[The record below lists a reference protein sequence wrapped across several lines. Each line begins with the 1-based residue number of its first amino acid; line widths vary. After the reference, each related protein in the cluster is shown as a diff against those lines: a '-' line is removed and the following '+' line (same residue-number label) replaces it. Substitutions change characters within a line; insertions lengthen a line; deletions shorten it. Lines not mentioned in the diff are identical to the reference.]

1 MTEPELKALLLASY
15 RSYHGKDEQ
24 SVRQA
29 LFSMFRAMGAGL
41 FDDLPDGVN
50 PGEDA
55 ERTRVQ
61 QKLRYDQFS
70 LTREVAEAIIDEVTE
85 GAFINLIRKVAGLD
99 STVVTCTMLGNVGN
113 ISISTENVDGIAT
126 PAAWV
131 QQNYAAKS
139 VVTHTVD
146 NKLQTWFA
154 VRATSTVPGSAP
166 TPAQEEAGKSAD
178 WVSHEVKALPRTVR
192 FKLVGTPALND
203 QIRLTIG
210 NQTYTYTYAASD
222 TSVNDLAAGVA
233 ALAAADALFQVTN
246 PTDALRSLS
255 AAFASGVWQT
265 SLAVTGILVWSDTQV
280 YLINSV
286 VLHDNQ
292 LWTNS
297 AQTLAGEEPGVSLKW
312 VPTTY
317 GAAGGDLAGN
327 YPNPTLAAIT
337 SAATKGAADKT
348 PTITVD
354 VKGRV
359 TALTDQS
366 ISITPSQAGL
376 GNVDNVQQTPLS
388 YLDTDGTLTANSDV
402 KVATQKATKTYADTK
417 IPKSLATQA
426 DQSIY
431 STAANT
437 WAAFSFTSQ
446 WRSFVST
453 VKAAWNET
461 TGVFSTWGLQI
472 NTAPTTTPTG
482 APGLIVW
489 NDQTGTLEFQVKGGT
504 VTLEIGQEQILRVKN
519 DEGSA
524 LTVGTVV
531 YLSGADGNHAL
542 VKKASA
548 TNDALSAYT
557 IGLVVEAM
565 NNNGQGWVAI
575 SGYVRN
581 LNTGHLTEGAPVWLS
596 ATAGLTT
603 ATKPTAPIHG
613 VFLGMCVRKNVN
625 VGSILLSV
633 QNGYEIDELH
643 DVNISSVS
651 AGDVL
656 IRNSG
661 NTVWENKAQS
671 SLALSSSQ
679 VGIHVT
685 STTNGSAG
693 SSTNLTVGS
702 LSSGSARFVRLTIK
716 AKSTNGDF
724 YGRTI
729 DAMWQNTAGTLTQV
743 GSDSLGTAKSAGA
756 LAGATIATSASGT
769 SLRVTCTD
777 VTGCG
782 VTVTWEVFGE
792 YY

>member
-1 MTEPELKALLLASY
+1 MTESDLKALLLLSY

-29 LFSMFRAMGAGL
+29 LFSMFRAMSTGL

-61 QKLRYDQFS
+61 QKLRYDQFA
-70 LTREVAEAIIDEVTE
+70 LTRDVSEAIIDEVTE
-85 GAFINLIRKVAGLD
+85 GAFINLIRKVSGLD
-99 STVVTCTMLGNVGN
+99 ATTVTCTMSVNVGN
-113 ISISTENVDGIAT
+113 VTISAENVDGIAT
-126 PAAWV
+126 PTSWV
-131 QQNYAAKS
+131 QQSYAAKS

-203 QIRLTIG
+203 QIQLTIS

-222 TSVNDLAAGVA
+222 TSVNDLAAGVV

-246 PTDALRSLS
+246 PTDALKSLS

-265 SLAVTGILVWSDTQV
+265 SLAVMGILLWSNAQV
-280 YLINSV
+280 YVINSV
-286 VLHDNQ
+286 VRHNGQ
-292 LWTNS
+292 LWTNT
-297 AQTLAGEEPGVSLKW
+297 AQTLAGEEPGVSNKW
-312 VPTTY
+312 TLTSY
-317 GAAGGDLAGN
+317 GVAGGDLTGN
-327 YPNPTLAAIT
+327 YPNPTLVSVT
-337 SAATKGAADKT
+337 SAATKGTADKT

-359 TALTDQS
+359 TSLTDQS
-366 ISITPSQAGL
+366 IAITPSQAGL
-376 GNVDNVQQTPLS
+376 GNVDNVQQ
-388 YLDTDGTLTANSDV
+388 
-402 KVATQKATKTYADTK
+402 

-453 VKAAWNET
+453 LKAAWNET
-461 TGVFSTWGLQI
+461 TGVLSTWGLQI

-489 NDQTGTLEFQVKGGT
+489 NDQTGTLEFQVKGGS

-531 YLSGADGNHAL
+531 YLSGADGTHVL

-557 IGLVVEAM
+557 IGIVVEAM
-565 NNNGQGWVAI
+565 NNNGQGWIAI

-581 LNTGHLTEGAPVWLS
+581 LNTNHLTEGAPVWLS
-596 ATAGLTT
+596 ATLGLTT
-603 ATKPTAPIHG
+603 ATKPVAPAHS
-613 VFLGMCVRKNVN
+613 VFIGMCVRRNAN

-643 DVNISSVS
+643 DVLISSVS

-679 VGIHVT
+679 VGVYAT

-693 SSTNLTVGS
+693 SSTNLTIGS

-716 AKSTNGDF
+716 AKSASGDF
-724 YGRTI
+724 YGRTL
-729 DAMWQNTAGTLTQV
+729 DAMWKNTAGTLLQV
-743 GSDSLGTAKSAGA
+743 GSDSLGTAKSAGS
-756 LAGATIATSASGT
+756 LAGATIVTSASGT
-769 SLRVTCTD
+769 SLRVICTD